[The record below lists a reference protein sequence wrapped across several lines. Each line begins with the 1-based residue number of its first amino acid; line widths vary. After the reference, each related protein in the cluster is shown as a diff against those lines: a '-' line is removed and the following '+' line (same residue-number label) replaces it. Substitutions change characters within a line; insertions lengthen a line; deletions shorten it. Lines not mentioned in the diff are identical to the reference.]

1 MKRRLLLIVIGAV
14 AVVVAI
20 RVTAPSPEDERE
32 FRTSAEFRTQANSAY
47 DAIKRCD
54 DYRTKA
60 ALYYEPR
67 LLEAER
73 LLNSL
78 NHLAESNTERNV
90 ELILFNYLL
99 AVKRTR
105 VDWQY
110 FSPARKA
117 QLERDERSKDK
128 ASIEAL
134 KSL

>member
-54 DYRTKA
+54 DYRTNA

-73 LLNSL
+73 LLDSL

-90 ELILFNYLL
+90 ELINYLL